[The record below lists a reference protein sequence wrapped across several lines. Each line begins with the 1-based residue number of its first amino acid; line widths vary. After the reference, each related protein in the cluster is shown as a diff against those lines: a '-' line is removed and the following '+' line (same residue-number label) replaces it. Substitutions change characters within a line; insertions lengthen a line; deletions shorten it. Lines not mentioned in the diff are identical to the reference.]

1 MVQLQVEAEKLQ
13 LSCNVLPTGL
23 APEGIKLSNLWI
35 QLAHESKGLIAQDYL
50 QGKVDEAGLLQLEV
64 HRLGINEL
72 GRYRLIV
79 KYSYES
85 PERSA
90 EGRTKYEC
98 ILPAFEV
105 LREERSQR
113 LGTSELVAQGIIVQ
127 PLGLPTASVAGAEPS
142 ASDTM
147 SPELLETLQALKR
160 ETALDDSQ
168 EFSYHPERM
177 TEASL
182 GQESQRVTLALR
194 TEWLNQRL
202 QNLGNLIELQR
213 QDIEQI
219 KQGRATAD
227 TAPAEGI
234 QEDRD
239 HDTPAIQP
247 VWTAEAPAAASA
259 VELANLSDYVYNQLS
274 NVLEEHGILHRMGEG
289 DISTLRDL
297 VIIEGKNAIRDE
309 VSGSQY
315 GRILTQADYD
325 ELKGLI
331 QSLQSEVASL
341 RQQVQSK

>member
-127 PLGLPTASVAGAEPS
+127 PLVLPTAQSSSEAT
-142 ASDTM
+142 ASL

-160 ETALDDSQ
+160 ETAAMYDALISQ
-168 EFSYHPERM
+168 
-177 TEASL
+177 L
-182 GQESQRVTLALR
+182 ESGYYIATGGDVTDA
-194 TEWLNQRL
+194 W
-202 QNLGNLIELQR
+202 GM
-213 QDIEQI
+213 
-219 KQGRATAD
+219 
-227 TAPAEGI
+227 
-234 QEDRD
+234 RD
-239 HDTPAIQP
+239 K
-247 VWTAEAPAAASA
+247 
-259 VELANLSDYVYNQLS
+259 Y
-274 NVLEEHGILHRMGEG
+274 
-289 DISTLRDL
+289 
-297 VIIEGKNAIRDE
+297 IIEGTGGGA
-309 VSGSQY
+309 VYSQY

-331 QSLQSEVASL
+331 QNLQSEVASL
-341 RQQVQSK
+341 RQQLQSK

>member
-1 MVQLQVEAEKLQ
+1 MVQLQVEAEKIQ

-35 QLAHESKGLIAQDYL
+35 QLAHETKGLIAQDYL

-182 GQESQRVTLALR
+182 GQEPQRVTLALR

-202 QNLGNLIELQR
+202 QSLGHIVEMQR
-213 QDIEQI
+213 EDIEQI
-219 KQGRATAD
+219 KQGRATAP

-234 QEDRD
+234 QGDRGQD
-239 HDTPAIQP
+239 IPAVQP
-247 VWTAEAPAAASA
+247 VWTAEAPAVASA
-259 VELANLSDYVYNQLS
+259 QELDDLKNYVYNEL
-274 NVLEEHGILHRMGEG
+274 NPILEEHGILHRMGAG
-289 DISTLRDL
+289 DISMLRDV
-297 VIIEGKNAIRDE
+297 VIIEGRNAISDE
-309 VSGSQY
+309 ESGTRH

-325 ELKGLI
+325 VFLELI
-331 QSLQSEVASL
+331 QNLQSEVASL

>member
-127 PLGLPTASVAGAEPS
+127 PLGLPTAQSSSEAT
-142 ASDTM
+142 AS
-147 SPELLETLQALKR
+147 LKP
-160 ETALDDSQ
+160 ETAAMYDALISQ
-168 EFSYHPERM
+168 
-177 TEASL
+177 L
-182 GQESQRVTLALR
+182 ESGYYIATGGDVTDAW
-194 TEWLNQRL
+194 EM
-202 QNLGNLIELQR
+202 
-213 QDIEQI
+213 
-219 KQGRATAD
+219 
-227 TAPAEGI
+227 
-234 QEDRD
+234 RD
-239 HDTPAIQP
+239 K
-247 VWTAEAPAAASA
+247 
-259 VELANLSDYVYNQLS
+259 Y
-274 NVLEEHGILHRMGEG
+274 
-289 DISTLRDL
+289 
-297 VIIEGKNAIRDE
+297 IIEGTGGGA
-309 VSGSQY
+309 VYSQY

-325 ELKGLI
+325 ELKRLI